1 VCHQRIPWTPRHG
14 MDDLRLSQDQMIG
27 TATQSHTGHL
37 LLHFAQID
45 AIFVS
50 GLPRGGNGS

>member
-1 VCHQRIPWTPRHG
+1 MFGQ
-14 MDDLRLSQDQMIG
+14 
-27 TATQSHTGHL
+27 L
-37 LLHFAQID
+37 LLVGTPYVPGSGFVLRHSAQID